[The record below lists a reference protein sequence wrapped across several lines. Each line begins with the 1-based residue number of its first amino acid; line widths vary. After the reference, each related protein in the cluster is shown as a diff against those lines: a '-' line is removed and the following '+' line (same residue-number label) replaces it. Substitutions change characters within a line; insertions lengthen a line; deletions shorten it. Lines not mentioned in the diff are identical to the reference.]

1 MNIQKIMKQAQD
13 AQNKIAEMQKKLED
27 EETEGSSGGG
37 MIVVRMS
44 GKGSLKRIS
53 IDKSL
58 IDPNEK
64 EMLEDLIVAAFND
77 AKGKVEQMANEQMSK
92 LAGGLGLPPG
102 MKLPF

>member
-1 MNIQKIMKQAQD
+1 VNIQKMMKQAQE
-13 AQNKIAEMQKKLED
+13 AQQKIADMQGKLE
-27 EETEGSSGGG
+27 EMETEGKSGGG
-37 MIVVRMS
+37 MIVVQMN
-44 GKGSLKRIS
+44 GKFALKKIT

-77 AKGKVEQMANEQMSK
+77 AKGKVEASANEQMAK
-92 LAGGLGLPPG
+92 IAGGLGLPPG

>member
-1 MNIQKIMKQAQD
+1 MKQAQD
-13 AQNKIAEMQKKLED
+13 AQNKIAAMQKKLEE

-37 MIVVRMS
+37 MIMVRMN
-44 GKGSLKRIS
+44 GKGALKQIT

-77 AKGKVEQMANEQMSK
+77 AKTKVEKTANDQMSQI
-92 LAGGLGLPPG
+92 AGGLGLPPG

>member
-13 AQNKIAEMQKKLED
+13 AQNKIAEMQKKLEE

-44 GKGSLKRIS
+44 GKGALKRIS

-77 AKGKVEQMANEQMSK
+77 AKGKVESIANEQMSK
-92 LAGGLGLPPG
+92 IAGGLGLPPG

>member
-13 AQNKIAEMQKKLED
+13 AQNKIAEMQKKLEE

-37 MIVVRMS
+37 MITVRMS
-44 GKGSLKRIS
+44 GKGALKRIS

-92 LAGGLGLPPG
+92 IAGGLGLPPG

>member
-1 MNIQKIMKQAQD
+1 MKQAQD
-13 AQNKIAEMQKKLED
+13 AQNKIAEMQKRLEE
-27 EETEGSSGGG
+27 EETDGSSGGG
-37 MIVVRMS
+37 MITVRMS
-44 GKGSLKRIS
+44 GKGALKRIS

-77 AKGKVEQMANEQMSK
+77 AKGKVESIANEQMSK
-92 LAGGLGLPPG
+92 IAGGLGLPPG

>member
-92 LAGGLGLPPG
+92 IAGGLGLPPG